1 MVRALIL
8 LLLVGGFVL
17 LMAPFAISSLW
28 IDQRGIEI
36 PGRVFSKDE
45 RVVVR
50 DSSWSRSAEVT
61 VEYDPPHESMVAF
74 LTATVSPERFDEL
87 KKGELVK
94 LRFLRRE
101 DLPQIPGAKLLRSM
115 HALPTARLA
124 EQRSWSALQL
134 AYQARTT
141 FLAEVVIAIAVLLL
155 LWKLLHLPLLGWMA
169 AASVFCGTA
178 AVMLHSFPVPVPAP
192 QMDIRRAL
200 GTVKSVELVEYLFG
214 NDHESFEAKQPVQIV
229 GVQFVPEGRA
239 QAVLAVDLIDADSV
253 RGLRE
258 HSAVAVEYERG
269 APRIAHILGAS
280 RSFVQT
286 NLSGAAIE
294 IVVALGVL
302 AALLAGWLLINRG
315 YRKTSPAA
323 AP

>member
-1 MVRALIL
+1 VRACIL
-8 LLLVGGFVL
+8 LLLVGGFAL
-17 LMAPFAISSLW
+17 PIAPFAISSLW

-36 PGRVFSKDE
+36 PGSVFAKEE

-50 DSSWSRSAEVT
+50 DSSWSRSVEVT
-61 VEYDPPHESMVAF
+61 VEYDPPHESAVAF
-74 LTATVSPERFDEL
+74 LTAKVSPERFDEL
-87 KKGELVK
+87 KKGDPVK

-134 AYQARTT
+134 AYQTRTT
-141 FLAEVVIAIAVLLL
+141 FLAEAVMGIVILLL
-155 LWKLLHLPLLGWMA
+155 LWKLLHLPLFGWVA
-169 AASVFCGTA
+169 VASIFCGIA

-192 QMDIRRAL
+192 QTNIRRAS

-214 NDHESFEAKQPVQIV
+214 NNYENFEAKQPVQIV

-258 HSAVAVEYERG
+258 HSAVEVEYERG
-269 APRIAHILGAS
+269 TPRVAHILGAS
-280 RSFVQT
+280 RDFVRI
-286 NLSGAAIE
+286 NLRGAAIE

-302 AALLAGWLLINRG
+302 AALLAGWLFINRG
-315 YRKTSPAA
+315 YRKTSRATPHS
-323 AP
+323 